1 MNPTYNESE
10 MDLRTD
16 VNDTA
21 NLFASILKI
30 SQIERCSNVCINID
44 RVYQSVRLPVVAIS
58 DWLNHTSNDRS
69 EERKLSVEIFKIQ
82 NLLEIN
88 DHLFEVFHD
97 YFININKFETCYI

>member
-21 NLFASILKI
+21 NLFASILQT
-30 SQIERCSNVCINID
+30 SQIERCSNVTINID

-58 DWLNHTSNDRS
+58 DWLNYTSNARG
-69 EERKLSVEIFKIQ
+69 EERKLSVEMFEIQ

-88 DHLFEVFHD
+88 DHLFEVFLN
-97 YFININKFETCYI
+97 YFIKTQYF